1 MLNCKPGDMAIV
13 VRGQP
18 DINHGRV
25 VRVVARQPE
34 NLFSHLFKINFWL
47 YEGELIGRD
56 GTRSE
61 AVDDACLRPLR
72 DDFEPESVDTDVP
85 AGVLA

>member
-25 VRVVARQPE
+25 VRVVSLRPPCLVSE
-34 NLFSHLFKINFWL
+34 LCGTRFWL
-47 YEGELIGRD
+47 YEGSLVGQD
-56 GTRSE
+56 GAWAP
-61 AVDDACLRPLR
+61 AVADNCLRPLR

>member
-25 VRVVARQPE
+25 VSLRPPCLMSELCGTR
-34 NLFSHLFKINFWL
+34 FWL
-47 YEGELIGRD
+47 YEGSLVGQD
-56 GTRSE
+56 GAWAP
-61 AVDDACLRPLR
+61 AVADNCLRPLR